1 MFSTN
6 HFYHRIIRKNV
17 ITFGNLFNNITLV
30 KYNLENTQEEHR
42 LTVPLSYAGK
52 ENFVARLFAEPELAK
67 ATQIQLPRLSFEMTS
82 ISYDPMRKLSK
93 FNTTTKST
101 SNPNLVSKLYGP
113 VPYNLGF
120 ELNAYVRNVEDGT
133 QIVEQ
138 ILPFFSPD
146 YVMTLNYIDGY
157 DLSLDVPITLDS
169 VDYLPQYEGP
179 ELTPRMLMWTLT
191 FTMKTFFFGTENS
204 SAKVIRKS
212 IANTYTYTSDTSNT
226 KVSSIVVTP
235 DPSTANID
243 SDYGFTE
250 TITEFPFQQTINTVT
265 SDSSSITTDSNTVT
279 ADGGS

>member
-17 ITFGNLFNNITLV
+17 VTFGNLFNNITML
-30 KYNLENTQEEHR
+30 KYNIDNTEEHGR
-42 LTVPLSYAGK
+42 ITVPLSYAGK
-52 ENFVARLFAEPELAK
+52 ENFVARLFAEPELKK
-67 ATQIQLPRLSFEMTS
+67 ATQIQLPRMSFEMTS
-82 ISYDPMRKLSK
+82 ISYDPLRKLSK
-93 FNTTTKST
+93 FNTTTKAT
-101 SNPNLVSKLYGP
+101 ANPDIVSRIYGP

-138 ILPFFSPD
+138 ILPYFAPD
-146 YVMTLNYIDGY
+146 YVVTLNYLDGY

-191 FTMKTFFFGTENS
+191 FTMKTFFFASENT
-204 SAKVIRKS
+204 SARIIRKA
-212 IANTYTYTSDTSNT
+212 IANTYTYTSNTSTNT
-226 KVSSIVVTP
+226 KVSNIVITP

-250 TITEFPFQQTINTVT
+250 TILNFPDIP
-265 SDSSSITTDSNTVT
+265 
-279 ADGGS
+279 

>member
-17 ITFGNLFNNITLV
+17 VAFGNLFNNITML
-30 KYNLENTQEEHR
+30 KYNIDNTEEHGR
-42 LTVPLSYAGK
+42 ITVPLSYAGK

-67 ATQIQLPRLSFEMTS
+67 ATQIQLPRMSFEMTS
-82 ISYDPMRKLSK
+82 ISYDPLRKLSK
-93 FNTTTKST
+93 FNTTSKTT
-101 SNPNLVSKLYGP
+101 SNANVVSKVYGP

-138 ILPFFSPD
+138 ILPYFAPD
-146 YVMTLNYIDGY
+146 YVMTLNYLDGY

-179 ELTPRMLMWTLT
+179 EITPRMLMWTLK
-191 FTMKTFFFGTENS
+191 FTMKTFFFATES
-204 SAKVIRKS
+204 TSKIIRKS
-212 IANTYTYTSDTSNT
+212 IANTYTYKSNTSSNT
-226 KVSSIVVTP
+226 KVSNIVITP
-235 DPSTANID
+235 NPPTANID

-250 TITEFPFQQTINTVT
+250 TILHF
-265 SDSSSITTDSNTVT
+265 TDIS
-279 ADGGS
+279 